1 MGNFLQYTNITYQ
14 DIINAINTYL
24 AGDSR
29 YENFRESAIAQT
41 LIEIFAATTDINNFY
56 IQRQAEE
63 SFMETAKR
71 KSSVILLSKLLGYS
85 ITRPIPAE
93 AKIKIKISGDLTGKN
108 IVENDV
114 LQIPIYSK
122 FTYDDLDLILKDTYQ
137 YTFTSADVANIASLS
152 GDFEK
157 ELILDDAGNSIYVIQ
172 GLQKSKTIEGATN
185 SQVGQKFQ
193 KYKIEDLTFSNK
205 FGDQDYDTPIT
216 NVWVGS
222 GKTDETKYLID
233 RKSLIN
239 WNTIEL
245 FQKGDPVKVCLIKT
259 SPDENIELLFGDA
272 KISELGANLS
282 ATGPITTFDNI
293 YIDYLS
299 TQGLNGNRTGII
311 NEELSTSISL
321 YVNGDVSKDITSNT
335 KFYFYSN
342 LTGGADIES
351 IDEIRHN
358 APNIFYTMDRLVT
371 AKDYVNYLKS
381 LTSPI
386 NFKNAIAWGE
396 QEELDGTT
404 REPIS
409 KLFNVAMFS
418 CLGSMYNLAGTS
430 YSPKENLEDVVVDL
444 DFDEDGIPYQSYWNL
459 YMKQSVVDQL
469 KYYETSGTYHNL
481 YGDVIPQSYEYIKN
495 NFTQNT
501 LTFNLGS
508 DYHSSAITQNISTS
522 AINLSTV
529 TDYTGIASAIQ
540 TALLG
545 VSDTRGTTA
554 TNENYGQLAF
564 NDLTFIYDSENTRFI
579 LSGGKNDSCH
589 IVSFPTTVF
598 PQALGINKNSTSVS
612 YTNTDKTISTNLSNL
627 IANVNKKSQL
637 TVRNVYISPIIQKF
651 NLTGKIYV
659 KQLADKDDLHRQIKN
674 AIYTWL
680 NINADFNTEIYLSNL
695 TELIEQYPSVIYA
708 DIKLE
713 PFVPTLP
720 SGQTQWFNPKSDS
733 RIDKLIYTSERE
745 TIYDIFAQKITNYLS
760 DSTKATSEA
769 TNVTLWEDLP
779 NFHRL
784 AHLKTNYYLRK
795 ISERTFYTELVKEI
809 YDALPTTNPNG
820 TPFRDSQDF
829 LDVISD
835 MHKDLIYIIR
845 YNMLDSNGNIAT
857 ENTVELVNGV
867 EKSNYYRGGYSM
879 RNEIAKIIINTECLY
894 KV

>member
-63 SFMETAKR
+63 SFMETARR

-93 AKIKIKISGDLTGKN
+93 AKIKIKISGDLIGKN
-108 IVENDV
+108 IVANDV

-137 YTFTSADVANIASLS
+137 YTFTSADVVNIASLS

-157 ELILDDAGNSIYVIQ
+157 ELILDDAGDSIYVIQ
-172 GLQKSKTIEGATN
+172 GLQKSKTIEGTTN

-205 FGDQDYDTPIT
+205 FGDQDYDTSIT
-216 NVWVGS
+216 NIWVGS
-222 GKTDETKYLID
+222 GKTDKTKYLID

-311 NEELSTSISL
+311 NEELSTSVSL

-342 LTGGADIES
+342 LTGGADIET
-351 IDEIRHN
+351 IDEIKNN
-358 APNIFYTMDRLVT
+358 APNIFYSMDRLVT

-404 REPIS
+404 REPIF
-409 KLFNVAMFS
+409 KLFNVVMFS

-430 YSPKENLEDVVVDL
+430 YLPKENLEDVVVDL

-481 YGDVIPQSYEYIKN
+481 YGEIPQAFEYIKN
-495 NFTQNT
+495 NFTQNV

-508 DYHSSAITQNISTS
+508 NNYLSAATESLYTS

-545 VSDTRGTTA
+545 VSDTRGTSV
-554 TNENYGQLAF
+554 TNENYGELAF
-564 NDLTFIYDSENTRFI
+564 SDLTFIYDSDNTRFI

-598 PQALGINKNSTSVS
+598 PHALGISKNSTSVS

-627 IANVNKKSQL
+627 ITNVNKKSQL

-659 KQLADKDDLHRQIKN
+659 KALADKEDIHRRIKN
-674 AIYTWL
+674 DIYTWL
-680 NINADFNTEIYLSNL
+680 NNNANFNTDIYLSNIL
-695 TELIEQYPSVIYA
+695 EWIEKYPEVLYA

-720 SGQTQWFNPKSDS
+720 TGQDQWFNPGSDS
-733 RIDKLIYTSERE
+733 RIDKVIYASERE

-760 DSTKATSEA
+760 DSTKATSEG

-779 NFHRL
+779 NFDRL
-784 AHLKTNYYLRK
+784 AHSKTNYYLRK
-795 ISERTFYTELVKEI
+795 ISERTFYTKLVKEI

-879 RNEIAKIIINTECLY
+879 RNEIAKITINTECLY

>member
-63 SFMETAKR
+63 SFMETARR

-93 AKIKIKISGDLTGKN
+93 AKIKIKISGDLTGKD

-157 ELILDDAGNSIYVIQ
+157 ELILDDAGDSIYVIQ
-172 GLQKSKTIEGATN
+172 GLQKSKTIEGTTN

-205 FGDQDYDTPIT
+205 FGDQDYDTSIT
-216 NVWVGS
+216 NIWVGS
-222 GKTDETKYLID
+222 GKTDKTKYLID

-311 NEELSTSISL
+311 NEELSTSVSL

-342 LTGGADIES
+342 LTGGADIETT
-351 IDEIRHN
+351 DEIKNN
-358 APNIFYTMDRLVT
+358 APNIFYSMDRLVT

-404 REPIS
+404 RAPIF

-481 YGDVIPQSYEYIKN
+481 YGDIIPQSYEYIKN
-495 NFTQNT
+495 NFTQNV
-501 LTFNLGS
+501 LTFDLGS
-508 DYHSSAITQNISTS
+508 NNYLSATTESLYTS

-540 TALLG
+540 NALLG
-545 VSDTRGTTA
+545 VSDTRGTSA
-554 TNENYGQLAF
+554 TNENYGKLAF
-564 NDLTFIYDSENTRFI
+564 SDLTFIYDSDNTRFI

-589 IVSFPTTVF
+589 IVSFPSTVF
-598 PQALGINKNSTSVS
+598 PHALGINKNSTSVS

-627 IANVNKKSQL
+627 ITNVNKKSQL

-659 KQLADKDDLHRQIKN
+659 KALADKEDIHRRIKN
-674 AIYTWL
+674 DIYTWL
-680 NINADFNTEIYLSNL
+680 NNNANFNTDIYLSNIL
-695 TELIEQYPSVIYA
+695 EWIEKYPEVLYA

-720 SGQTQWFNPKSDS
+720 TGQDRWFNPGSDS
-733 RIDKLIYTSERE
+733 RIDKVIYASERE

-760 DSTKATSEA
+760 DSTKATSEV

-779 NFHRL
+779 NFVRL
-784 AHLKTNYYLRK
+784 VHSKTNYYLRK
-795 ISERTFYTELVKEI
+795 ISERTFYIKLVKEI

-857 ENTVELVNGV
+857 ENTVKSVDGV

-879 RNEIAKIIINTECLY
+879 RNEIVKITINTECLY